1 MSHNYAYEIY
11 FIRESSI
18 FMDFLKNY
26 GKMEAITVNEVTVV
40 NYDKGV
46 YRSLTQVLQ
55 FGINMLVPI
64 FLCTFL
70 GIFLDRFFH
79 TSFLVIILFF
89 VGAVAGGRN
98 VYIFAKQIYEKPPVH
113 DEVKVR
119 KSNFDDSKRIGGSRE
134 EDFTDNAED
143 AAAGAE
149 QDMTDTAGFDDEGN
163 A

>member
-11 FIRESSI
+11 FMQEATNI
-18 FMDFLKNY
+18 MDFSRNY
-26 GKMEAITVNEVTVV
+26 VKIEAITVNEVTVV

-64 FLCTFL
+64 FLCTFS

-119 KSNFDDSKRIGGSRE
+119 KSNFDDSKRIGGGRE
-134 EDFTDNAED
+134 EASADNAED
-143 AAAGAE
+143 ISAE
-149 QDMTDTAGFDDEGN
+149 TAHDITDTADLEDDGN

>member
-1 MSHNYAYEIY
+1 M
-11 FIRESSI
+11 
-18 FMDFLKNY
+18 
-26 GKMEAITVNEVTVV
+26 

-64 FLCTFL
+64 LLCTFL

-89 VGAVAGGRN
+89 IGALAGGRN
-98 VYIFAKQIYEKPPVH
+98 VYIFAKQIYSRPPVH

-119 KSNFDDSKRIGGSRE
+119 KSNFDESKKITGGSGVIPAGE
-134 EDFTDNAED
+134 PDAFGDTVISTEIKEADPSEDGPDPNA
-143 AAAGAE
+143 
-149 QDMTDTAGFDDEGN
+149 
-163 A
+163 

>member
-1 MSHNYAYEIY
+1 MSHNYGYEIY
-11 FIRESSI
+11 FIPESSNL
-18 FMDFLKNY
+18 MDFFQNY
-26 GKMEAITVNEVTVV
+26 GKMETITANEVTVV
-40 NYDKGV
+40 KYDKGV
-46 YRSLTQVLQ
+46 YRSLTQILQ

-70 GIFLDRFFH
+70 GIFLDRYLH

-134 EDFTDNAED
+134 D
-143 AAAGAE
+143 AMAGAD
-149 QDMTDTAGFDDEGN
+149 QGIKDTAGFDDEGN

>member
-1 MSHNYAYEIY
+1 M
-11 FIRESSI
+11 
-18 FMDFLKNY
+18 
-26 GKMEAITVNEVTVV
+26 

-64 FLCTFL
+64 LLCTFL

-89 VGAVAGGRN
+89 IGALAGGRN
-98 VYIFAKQIYEKPPVH
+98 VYIFAKQIYSRPPVH

-119 KSNFDDSKRIGGSRE
+119 KSNFDESKKITGGSEVIPAGVSDVFGDTVISTENE
-134 EDFTDNAED
+134 EAAPSENGPDPNA
-143 AAAGAE
+143 
-149 QDMTDTAGFDDEGN
+149 
-163 A
+163 

>member
-1 MSHNYAYEIY
+1 MYEIY
-11 FIRESSI
+11 FIPESVNL
-18 FMDFLKNY
+18 MDFCKNY
-26 GKMEAITVNEVTVV
+26 GKMETITANEVTVV
-40 NYDKGV
+40 KYDKGV
-46 YRSLTQVLQ
+46 YRSLTQILQ

-64 FLCTFL
+64 FLCTFS

-119 KSNFDDSKRIGGSRE
+119 KSNFDESKRIGGSR
-134 EDFTDNAED
+134 DAVFTDPAED
-143 AAAGAE
+143 ASVTAK
-149 QDMTDTAGFDDEGN
+149 QDMKDTAGFDDEGN